1 MSRALRRAQERA
13 EKKQKKAAKEQN
25 NNMPAT
31 SSVMPSKSQGT
42 EPKRKGSILKPRWV
56 IDTWTE
62 LTKVTWPPRK
72 DIGHLTYVVSLVS
85 LVFGVILGLADF
97 IFNWFVERIILV

>member
-13 EKKQKKAAKEQN
+13 EKKQKKAAKEQTG
-25 NNMPAT
+25 NMPAA
-31 SSVMPSKSQGT
+31 SSVMPNKSQGN
-42 EPKRKGSILKPRWV
+42 ESKRKGSILKPRWI

-72 DIGHLTYVVSLVS
+72 DIGHLTYVVVLVS
-85 LVFGVILGLADF
+85 LIFGIILGLADL
-97 IFNWFVERIILV
+97 IFNWFVERIILG

>member
-1 MSRALRRAQERA
+1 VSRALRRAQERA
-13 EKKQKKAAKEQN
+13 DKKQKKAAKEQTG
-25 NNMPAT
+25 NMPTT
-31 SSVMPSKSQGT
+31 SSVAPNKGQGS

-72 DIGHLTYVVSLVS
+72 DIGHLTYVVVLVS
-85 LVFGVILGLADF
+85 LVFGVILGLADL
-97 IFNWFVERIILV
+97 IFNWFVERIIIG

>member
-42 EPKRKGSILKPRWV
+42 FRFS
-56 IDTWTE
+56 
-62 LTKVTWPPRK
+62 
-72 DIGHLTYVVSLVS
+72 S
-85 LVFGVILGLADF
+85 
-97 IFNWFVERIILV
+97 

>member
-13 EKKQKKAAKEQN
+13 DKKQKRAGKDQAG
-25 NNMPAT
+25 NMPAT
-31 SSVMPSKSQGT
+31 SSAMPSKSQGN

-72 DIGHLTYVVSLVS
+72 DIGHLTYVVVLVS
-85 LVFGVILGLADF
+85 LIFGVILGLADL
-97 IFNWFVERIILV
+97 IFNWFVERIIIG